1 MALLAVAPG
10 VTMGCF
16 PPRIGELDAP
26 HGSLPDA
33 SVLQSET
40 MSPAEHVISSPDRD
54 AAAER
59 APSASR
65 RRTWPILALSF
76 GALMLVICLSGLALR
91 QHAEQIRRQ
100 IATAQKAYLDRDDVL
115 DNLRSQTLSLAIELR
130 DYLLAA
136 GPEAIAE
143 ERQHLQDR
151 RAALLRSL
159 AEVNRL
165 EVGDLAARQMLRQQI
180 NAYLDSVDT
189 ALGWTAQERQNR
201 RGQFLQKRFPSRQ
214 AVLEEAANIDSINL
228 ATLQQ
233 RQDNLNQA
241 LDNIEVFS
249 AQVIALML
257 LLGVLIAAL
266 TLVRTARLENRA
278 DRHSREMERVSN
290 ELRQLSQQLVRVQE
304 EERRSI
310 SRELHDEV
318 GQMLTALRMEL
329 GNAEG
334 LLESSS
340 GRARTHLE
348 AAVTLAEQTMRSV
361 RGMARGLRPSM
372 LDELGLGPALH
383 WQAREFSRHTSL
395 PVNLKVDDSLDYL
408 PDNYRTCIYRVVQEA
423 LTNCAKHAQ
432 ANNIQLSLRR
442 SSGGLCLIIQDNG
455 VGFDAERYEGQGIG
469 LVGIKER
476 VRELGG
482 ELFIF
487 SGPQRGT
494 LLRVEVPLAADE
506 AKAGV
511 R

>member
-1 MALLAVAPG
+1 MRRSPYGIDELGALG
-10 VTMGCF
+10 V
-16 PPRIGELDAP
+16 
-26 HGSLPDA
+26 SLPELP
-33 SVLQSET
+33 VLQSET
-40 MSPAEHVISSPDRD
+40 MGPAEHVVSSPDRD
-54 AAAER
+54 IAER

-65 RRTWPILALSF
+65 RRTWPILALGF

-100 IATAQKAYLDRDDVL
+100 IAVTQKAYLDRDDVL
-115 DNLRSQTLSLAIELR
+115 DDLRSQTLSLAIELR
-130 DYLLAA
+130 DYLLASGA
-136 GPEAIAE
+136 PAIE
-143 ERQHLQDR
+143 KERQHLQDR

-159 AEVNRL
+159 AEINRL
-165 EVGDLAARQMLRQQI
+165 EVGDSAARQMLREQI

-189 ALGWTAQERQNR
+189 ALGWTAVERESQR
-201 RGQFLQKRFPSRQ
+201 AQFLQKRLPSRQ
-214 AVLEEAANIDSINL
+214 AVLEQASNIESLNI
-228 ATLQQ
+228 ATLKE
-233 RQDNLNQA
+233 RENDLNQA
-241 LDNIEVFS
+241 LDSIEVFS
-249 AQVIALML
+249 VRVIVLML
-257 LLGVLIAAL
+257 LLGVLIAGL

-290 ELRQLSQQLVRVQE
+290 ELRQLSQKLVRVQE
-304 EERRSI
+304 EERKSI

-334 LLESSS
+334 LLEGSS

-383 WQAREFSRHTSL
+383 WQAREFSRHTRL

-432 ANNIQLSLRR
+432 ANEIQLSLRR
-442 SSGGLCLIIQDNG
+442 SGGGLCLTIQDNG
-455 VGFDAERYEGQGIG
+455 VGFDAEHYEGQGIG

-482 ELFIF
+482 DLFIF
-487 SGPQRGT
+487 SGAQRGT
-494 LLRVEVPLAADE
+494 LLRVEVPLKADE
-506 AKAGV
+506 VRAGV
-511 R
+511 L